1 MDAGGFSWSLL
12 TILGPLLIAAVVLFA
27 ILKNH
32 KSKRSEI
39 DRTEAATRENYAAE
53 DAAHQSKSD
62 VVP

>member
-1 MDAGGFSWSLL
+1 MDFGAVNWSLL
-12 TILGPLLIAAVVLFA
+12 TILGPILIVVVVLFA

-39 DRTEAATRENYAAE
+39 DRTEAATRELYKEE
-53 DAAHQSKSD
+53 DAAHQQRSD